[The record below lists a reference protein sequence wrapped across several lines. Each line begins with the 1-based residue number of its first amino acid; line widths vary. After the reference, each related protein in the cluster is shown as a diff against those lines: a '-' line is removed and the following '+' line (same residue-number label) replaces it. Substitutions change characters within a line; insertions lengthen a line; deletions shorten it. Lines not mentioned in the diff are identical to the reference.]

1 MVNEDLIKK
10 IDKHNE
16 SILNKKNDIEYFLVL
31 KTGAKGKRYTLYI
44 YEAFKLRNGEY
55 RPSLYKDKQYFLTYL
70 SEPSDILKYIK
81 SKDYKNFLVKLKQ
94 IELNSSKTNDVP
106 IWKFLK
112 FGKYSK
118 TNIDD
123 LPNIDYGYCV
133 WLIKN
138 STERK
143 YKSEWFN
150 QLDEYILSNEF
161 QSKVLKA
168 KYKYKDD
175 WHFHVPYSELLI
187 DKSDIVFDIPHNFK
201 LDLKDKSA
209 TFYTNGD
216 NPIAIF
222 RIRGEVYNRLSK
234 EKDIVSFFYE
244 KSNQIEVLITDLNKF
259 LNEI

>member
-1 MVNEDLIKK
+1 MTNDDLIKK
-10 IDKHNE
+10 IEKHNE
-16 SILNKKNDIEYFLVL
+16 SILNKKNNIEYFLVL

-44 YEAFKLRNGEY
+44 YEAFILRNGEY

-81 SKDYKNFLVKLKQ
+81 SKDYKNCLVKLKK
-94 IELNSSKTNDVP
+94 IELNSKETANIDV
-106 IWKFLK
+106 WKFLK
-112 FGKYSK
+112 FGKYSG

-123 LPNIDYGYCV
+123 LPSVDYGYCV

-150 QLDEYILSNEF
+150 QLDEYILSDYF
-161 QSKVLKA
+161 QNKVLKA

-175 WHFHVPYSELLI
+175 WYFYVPLTEILI
-187 DKSDIVFDIPHNFK
+187 DKSKIIFNISYNFK
-201 LDLKDKSA
+201 INEKDKSI
-209 TFYTNGD
+209 TFYIND
-216 NPIAIF
+216 SFKNDIF
-222 RIRGEVYNRLSK
+222 TVRGEVYKRLIS
-234 EKDIVSFFYE
+234 EKNIACLFYE
-244 KSNQIEVLITDLNKF
+244 DGNNIKVVVTDSNKY